1 MGVMEMFDRIEL
13 EISQVTDPEKENEL
27 QYDFQQARDALIELM
42 RHVIRGVQQDEA
54 KSMSIQEM
62 DDESTFQIVDS
73 AQKILPQKYR
83 EGQSEYF
90 GKKGMSLLVSSFTMK
105 DKKQSGTGK
114 HHSVFKRGSARSPPS

>member
-1 MGVMEMFDRIEL
+1 MGVMQMLDCIEL
-13 EISQVTDPEKENEL
+13 EVSQVIDPEKRNEL
-27 QYDFQQARDALIELM
+27 QYDFQQARDAIIELM

-62 DDESTFQIVDS
+62 DDESSFQIVDW

-90 GKKGMSLLVSSFTMK
+90 GKNGMSFLVSSFTMK
-105 DKKQSGTGK
+105 DTKQSGTGN
-114 HHSVFKRGSARSPPS
+114 HMAQC